1 MDKIQALVSGGLADL
16 GVTVAEVGNANAGG
30 EVQEPPAVLEL
41 SPRSLAT
48 DHDRITSNPPQS
60 LRNVLGT
67 DVL

>member
-1 MDKIQALVSGGLADL
+1 MDKVQALGGSGLADP

-41 SPRSLAT
+41 NPRSLGT